1 MNLQQFINILLSR
14 KWNVF
19 LTLIMTVVTT
29 LVVSLLLPKQ
39 YVATTSIM
47 IDQRSVDP
55 VSGLT
60 VPVQLL
66 PGYMATQVDVINSHN
81 VARKV
86 VDQLKLG
93 GDAKMQE
100 DFAKAKGF
108 GDIGDW
114 IADLLLEKNLEIKPS
129 RESSMM
135 QIEFTSTDRQF
146 AALAAN
152 AFAQAYIQTNI
163 EIRAQPAKLSA
174 DWFDSQLASLRGN
187 LEHAQSVL
195 SSYEQQHG
203 IVAADDRLDIENS
216 RLADLSRQLV
226 ASQAR
231 TSELQSRKDLLATT
245 AKQGDSAQSLQE
257 VLDSALIQSLKSE
270 LARAEARFAELSKRV
285 DINHPQYKQAK
296 AEGDSLRQKI
306 ESEINRVLSNIA
318 SGVVS
323 SNQRDKLLA
332 KALAEQK
339 AKVLE
344 LKKQHDDIDVFNRDV
359 QNAQRAYDAAMQR
372 SIQSRM
378 ESEMSQTNIAVLN
391 PALPP
396 QKHAKP
402 KVLLNMILSIVLG
415 GMLGM
420 GSALVAEL
428 VDRRVRSAFDISEAL
443 EVPVFTVISPAV
455 AKPNRMAWLFN
466 WGSNR
471 DAPKGLTD
479 A

>member
-19 LTLIMTVVTT
+19 LTLIMTVITT

-39 YVATTSIM
+39 YVATTSLM

-93 GDAKMQE
+93 EDAKMQE
-100 DFAKAKGF
+100 DFAKAKGI

-152 AFAQAYIQTNI
+152 AFARAYIQTSI
-163 EIRAQPAKLSA
+163 EMRAQPAKLSA

-195 SSYEQQHG
+195 SSYEQQYG

-226 ASQAR
+226 ESQAR
-231 TSELQSRKDLLATT
+231 TSELQSRKDLLGATV
-245 AKQGDSAQSLQE
+245 KQGGSTQSLQE
-257 VLDSALIQSLKSE
+257 VLNSSLIQSLKSE
-270 LARAEARFAELSKRV
+270 LAKAEAGFAELAKRV
-285 DINHPQYKQAK
+285 DINHPQYRQAK
-296 AEGDSLRQKI
+296 AEVNNRRQKI
-306 ESEINRVLSNIA
+306 QSEINMVLSNIT
-318 SGVVS
+318 SGVAAS
-323 SNQRDKLLA
+323 KQRDKLLA
-332 KALAEQK
+332 EALAEQK

-344 LKKQHDDIDVFNRDV
+344 LKKQHDDIAVFNRDV

-378 ESEMSQTNIAVLN
+378 ESKMGQTNIAVLN
-391 PALPP
+391 SALPP

-402 KVLLNMILSIVLG
+402 KVLLNMILAIILG

-428 VDRRVRSAFDISEAL
+428 MDRRVRSAFDISDTLA
-443 EVPVFTVISPAV
+443 VPVFTVISPAV
-455 AKPNRMAWLFN
+455 AKPNLMAWLF
-466 WGSNR
+466 GRS
-471 DAPKGLTD
+471 ASSGGTG